1 MMFGSRRMDGGGVE
15 VDVQGPSFSIRSGHQ
30 MAVYGGSLWLTGGD
44 IGGNEVWRSADG
56 RQWERVRIA
65 GQAFSWRQ
73 EHQLVAHSVA
83 FAYEVTD
90 ISVTPPGVLTIF
102 AYETAPV
109 RLATLR
115 TTGGSGAPRFGMAGG

>member
-1 MMFGSRRMDGGGVE
+1 
-15 VDVQGPSFSIRSGHQ
+15 

-83 FAYEVTD
+83 FAYEVAD
-90 ISVTPPGVLTIF
+90 ISVTPPGGADDF
-102 AYETAPV
+102 
-109 RLATLR
+109 LR
-115 TTGGSGAPRFGMAGG
+115 MRRRAGEVGDAEDDGGGAGRQGLGWRRMSRGRWRWG